1 MAAKGRHYLQRA
13 LAAADEMRDGLTS
26 LGLPALAHPRL
37 GDGTKVTFA
46 GVAGFAVAQALEKQ
60 HTIEE
65 KAAAHTVLMLATMQ
79 VRPGAPGRAVHALGP
94 LVSRNLSVRG
104 THETPLDGLSAP
116 PPLEAHAVRR
126 GMPVH

>member
-79 VRPGAPGRAVHALGP
+79 VRPGAPGPAVHALG
-94 LVSRNLSVRG
+94 RNLSVRG